1 MIDHATFSLLAAAFI
16 AAFVEGVEALT
27 VVLAI
32 GSSRSW
38 RSALT
43 GVVAALATLAAFT
56 ALVGYAL
63 RNVLRPDVLHLVV
76 GILLLMMGL
85 QWLRKAIL
93 RRAGLKALHD
103 EDAEYVKQLEAARRA
118 GHERR
123 FMLDWYSF
131 VGSFNIVL
139 MEGLEAVLIVFGL
152 IATGV
157 PIPLAAAASG
167 SAALAV
173 AVLGLAAGGP
183 LSRVPENT
191 LKYIVGLMLSS
202 WGTYWAVEG
211 LGVWRGGEALSWPI
225 GIYAVF
231 VLFASYFAVS
241 RVLVALLPRI
251 ARTPEPMPR
260 PIAAGEEI

>member
-1 MIDHATFSLLAAAFI
+1 MGDSALWSLLLAAFI

-32 GSSRSW
+32 GTSRGW

-43 GVVAALATLAAFT
+43 GVATALATLAAFT
-56 ALVGYAL
+56 AVVGYAL
-63 RNVLRPDVLHLVV
+63 RSVLRPDVLHLVV

-93 RRAGLKALHD
+93 RSAGLKALHD
-103 EDAEYVKQLEAARRA
+103 EDAEFIKQTEAARRA
-118 GHERR
+118 GQQRR
-123 FMLDWYSF
+123 FALDWYAF

-157 PIPLAAAASG
+157 PIATAAAASG
-167 SAALAV
+167 SAAV
-173 AVLGLAAGGP
+173 AVGILGVLASKP

-191 LKYIVGLMLSS
+191 LKYFVGLMLSS
-202 WGTYWAVEG
+202 WGTYWAAEG

-231 VLFASYFAVS
+231 ALFASYFAIS
-241 RVLVALLPRI
+241 RVLIAVLPRI
-251 ARTPEPMPR
+251 ARTSEPISR
-260 PIAAGEEI
+260 PITAGEEF

>member
-1 MIDHATFSLLAAAFI
+1 MLAAAFI

-32 GSSRSW
+32 GTSRSW

-43 GVVAALATLAAFT
+43 GVAAALVTLAAAT
-56 ALVGYAL
+56 AAAGYAL
-63 RNVLRPDVLHLVV
+63 KTWLRPDVLHLVV
-76 GILLLMMGL
+76 GILLLMLGL

-103 EDAEYVKQLEAARRA
+103 EDAEFAKQTELARRA
-118 GHERR
+118 GAERR
-123 FMLDWYSF
+123 FTLDWYAF

-157 PIPLAAAASG
+157 PALTAAAASG
-167 SAALAV
+167 SAGLAV
-173 AVLGLAAGGP
+173 VVLGVFAKGP

-191 LKYIVGLMLSS
+191 LKYVVGLMLSS

-231 VLFASYFAVS
+231 VLFASYFVVS
-241 RVLVALLPRI
+241 RILVALVPRI
-251 ARTPEPMPR
+251 ARTQEAYAP
-260 PIAAGEEI
+260 ATNGQ